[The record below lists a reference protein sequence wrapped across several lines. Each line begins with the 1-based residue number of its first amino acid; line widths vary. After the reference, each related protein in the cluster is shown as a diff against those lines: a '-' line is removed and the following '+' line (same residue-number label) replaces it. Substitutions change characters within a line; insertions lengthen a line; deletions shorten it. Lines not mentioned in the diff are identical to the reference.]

1 MKAVVTDKRPCKLGR
16 GEMRRV
22 PQDRS
27 FRGLVGYHVGCPR
40 CGFVTIALQGDEG
53 LEISEDAGG
62 EVSFSQAV
70 RCVFCCVWLKLQ
82 AGVLQ
87 WTEDGT
93 TRAVHHAERPER
105 GAEEAGQDASRKG
118 DSAHG

>member
-53 LEISEDAGG
+53 LEITESAGSE
-62 EVSFSQAV
+62 VTFSRPV
-70 RCVFCCVWLKLQ
+70 RCVFCSALVGLQ
-82 AGVLQ
+82 AGELGWEEDALSRPGW
-87 WTEDGT
+87 WTRTSG
-93 TRAVHHAERPER
+93 
-105 GAEEAGQDASRKG
+105 
-118 DSAHG
+118 